1 MTRSPRKEGQA
12 VAEEKKLNQEQHL
25 ALDGLRDAIVA
36 CDAEAATAA
45 AEHVLAGGVDPA
57 YALERAIAG
66 SAEVVG
72 AKFDAGE
79 YFLPHLVLAG
89 DAMTAAGAVLEA
101 AIPTEQLQAKHVVVI
116 GTVEADIHSVG
127 KNIVAMMLKSAG
139 FVVHDLGV
147 DVKTGT
153 FISKAKEV
161 HADLIA
167 LSSLL
172 TTTMPYMREVID
184 DLKAAGLRT
193 RFKVIVGGGPVTQE
207 WADKIG
213 ADGYGRDALEGVAV
227 ARRLVTAQE
236 GTHA

>member
-1 MTRSPRKEGQA
+1 MADETRLSTS
-12 VAEEKKLNQEQHL
+12 QEL
-25 ALDGLRDAIVA
+25 ALDGLRDAIVG
-36 CDAEAATAA
+36 CDAEAAKEAA
-45 AEHVLAGGVDPA
+45 GKVLAAGVDPA

-72 AKFDAGE
+72 AKFDSGE

-101 AIPTEQLQAKHVVVI
+101 AIPKEQIQAKRVVVI
-116 GTVEADIHSVG
+116 GTVEGDVHSVG

-147 DVKTGT
+147 DVKSRS
-153 FISKAKEV
+153 FINKAKEV
-161 HADLIA
+161 NADIIA

-172 TTTMPYMREVID
+172 TTTMPYMREVIE
-184 DLKAAGLRT
+184 DLKAADQRD
-193 RFKVIVGGGPVTQE
+193 RFNVIVGGGPVTKE

-213 ADGYGRDALEGVAV
+213 ADGYGRDALEGLEV
-227 ARRLVTAQE
+227 ARRLVAE
-236 GTHA
+236 RIEKHD

>member
-1 MTRSPRKEGQA
+1 M
-12 VAEEKKLNQEQHL
+12 AEDKKLTPPQQQTL
-25 ALDGLRDAIVA
+25 TTLQDAIVA
-36 CDAEAATAA
+36 CDADAAKTAA
-45 AEHVLAGGVDPA
+45 EAVLTAGVDPA
-57 YALERAIAG
+57 TALAQAIAG
-66 SAEVVG
+66 SAAVVG

-101 AIPTEQLQAKHVVVI
+101 AIPTAQLQVKKVVVI

-153 FISKAKEV
+153 FISKAQEV
-161 HADLIA
+161 KADLIA

-172 TTTMPYMREVID
+172 TTTMPYMREVIE
-184 DLKAAGLRT
+184 DLQAAGCRA
-193 RFKVIVGGGPVTQE
+193 RFKVLVGGGPVTKE
-207 WADKIG
+207 WADTIG
-213 ADGYGRDALEGVAV
+213 ADGYGRDALEGVQV
-227 ARRLVTAQE
+227 AKQLMAGGAE
-236 GTHA
+236 C

>member
-1 MTRSPRKEGQA
+1 MTDAP
-12 VAEEKKLNQEQHL
+12 KLTPAQQQTL
-25 ALDGLRDAIVA
+25 DALQDAIVA
-36 CDAEAATAA
+36 CDADAAKTAA
-45 AEHVLAGGVDPA
+45 EQVLAAGVDPA
-57 YALERAIAG
+57 TALERAIAG

-72 AKFDAGE
+72 AKFDSGE

-101 AIPTEQLQAKHVVVI
+101 AIPTDQLQVKKVVVI

-139 FVVHDLGV
+139 FAVHDLGV
-147 DVKTGT
+147 DVKTGA

-172 TTTMPYMREVID
+172 TTTMPYMREVIE
-184 DLKAAGLRT
+184 DLKAAGLRD

-213 ADGYGRDALEGVAV
+213 ADGFGRDALEGVAV
-227 ARRLVTAQE
+227 ARRLVTLPGGA
-236 GTHA
+236 HA

>member
-1 MTRSPRKEGQA
+1 M
-12 VAEEKKLNQEQHL
+12 AEDKKLTPPQQQTL
-25 ALDGLRDAIVA
+25 TTLQDAIVA
-36 CDAEAATAA
+36 CDADAAKTAA
-45 AEHVLAGGVDPA
+45 EAVLTAGVDPA
-57 YALERAIAG
+57 TALAQAIAG
-66 SAEVVG
+66 SAAVVG

-101 AIPTEQLQAKHVVVI
+101 AIPTAQLQVKKVVVI

-153 FISKAKEV
+153 FISKAQEV
-161 HADLIA
+161 KADLIA

-172 TTTMPYMREVID
+172 TTTMPYMREVLE
-184 DLKAAGLRT
+184 DLQAAGIRS
-193 RFKVIVGGGPVTQE
+193 RFKALVGGGPVTKE
-207 WADKIG
+207 WADTIG
-213 ADGYGRDALEGVAV
+213 ADGYGRDALEGVQV
-227 ARRLVTAQE
+227 AKQLMAGGAE
-236 GTHA
+236 C